1 MDQMSTRGLEWKKD
15 LTISSM
21 CSVFAE
27 SEVISLIADNH
38 SDNDIVHGL
47 NKSIASKTASMVKRA
62 RGEAPFMMTGGV
74 ARNSGVVQELES
86 RLGDALLHHP
96 TAPDLCGALGA
107 ARYAWEERK

>member
-1 MDQMSTRGLEWKKD
+1 MEKD
-15 LTISSM
+15 LTISSAM
-21 CSVFAE
+21 FWLLQNQSYF
-27 SEVISLIADNH
+27 LIADNH

-86 RLGDALLHHP
+86 RLGDALFI
-96 TAPDLCGALGA
+96 TDAPDLCGALGA